1 MFFKIENIKK
11 LDPILIIL
19 ILLLCIIGGLTT
31 FSTTFFPDRI
41 PSQIFLNQLLFYTVG
56 LVFFLSLSTINY
68 RKLINNSFIAILF
81 ISTTILL
88 ISVLFFGEN
97 ILGAK
102 RWIDFGFFTLQ
113 PSELTKISI
122 IFIASYALVVRKKI
136 EKEKIFN
143 IYEIEKRGIR
153 DFLKEFILSENFSKI
168 VFSFLALI
176 IFSTLILLQRSLGNT
191 ILLVLIYFGIFY
203 SSIRFSAKLIGVFVT
218 ILLGINSSFGFISLP
233 TDSPISFAGVNAILF
248 GSSLLVVIF
257 IAKML
262 KIKLLPIFIIF
273 VLLTFTKPFLE
284 FGYNNILE
292 DYQRNRIETFIQPD
306 ESLQLTDDYNRRQSI
321 RAIGSGQFL
330 GSGFLDGN
338 IVQLNLLP
346 FAFTDFA
353 FAAFAEQFGFAG
365 SVVLF
370 LFYFLLIMKIIRIGE
385 NSEEKFGRYFCY
397 GVAFMLFLNSAQHI
411 GMNLG
416 LLPITGVP
424 LPLISSGGSAILT
437 IFIGL
442 GIVQSI
448 QITEEEEKD
457 EITNFSKEFG
467 VKRS

>member
-11 LDPILIIL
+11 IDPILVIL
-19 ILLLCIIGGLTT
+19 IVLLCIVGGLTT
-31 FSTTFFPDRI
+31 FSTTFFPDRT
-41 PSQIFLNQLLFYTVG
+41 PSQIFLNQLLFYTIG

-68 RKLINNSFIAILF
+68 RKLINNSFITILF
-81 ISTTILL
+81 ITTAILL

-102 RWIDFGFFTLQ
+102 RWINFGFFTLQ

-122 IFIASYALVVRKKI
+122 IFIASFALVVRKKI
-136 EKEKIFN
+136 ESEKIFN
-143 IYEIEKRGIR
+143 VYEIDKGGIKNLVKK
-153 DFLKEFILSENFSKI
+153 FVASENFLK
-168 VFSFLALI
+168 I
-176 IFSTLILLQRSLGNT
+176 IFSFIALVVFSILILLQKSLGNT

-203 SSIRFSAKLIGVFVT
+203 SSIKFSAKLIGVLGI
-218 ILLGINSSFGFISLP
+218 ILLGINASFGFISPP
-233 TDSPISFAGVNAILF
+233 TDSPISFAGVNPILL

-257 IAKML
+257 LSKML
-262 KIKLLPIFIIF
+262 KIKLVPIFILF
-273 VLLTFTKPFLE
+273 LLLTFTKPLLE
-284 FGYNNILE
+284 FGYNNVLE
-292 DYQRNRIETFIQPD
+292 DYQRNRVETFIQPD

-330 GSGFLDGN
+330 GNGFLDGN

-353 FAAFAEQFGFAG
+353 FAAYAEQFGFAG
-365 SVVLF
+365 SIF
-370 LFYFLLIMKIIRIGE
+370 LFSLYFLLIIKIIRIGE
-385 NSEEKFGRYFCY
+385 SSEERFGRYFCY
-397 GVAFMLFLNSAQHI
+397 GVAFMIFLNSAQHI

-424 LPLISSGGSAILT
+424 LPLVSSGGSAILT

-448 QITEEEEKD
+448 QITEDEEKD
-457 EITNFSKEFG
+457 EFTNFSKEFG